1 MRLATLTWILSASI
15 LLGAACSS
23 SGGGSRD
30 AGAGGAGGAGNGGAG
45 PGTDG
50 SASDADAG
58 AWTCQQVRICAST
71 CTSDSCV
78 SDCKQ
83 RGGAGALAAF
93 QTVTSCTQGS
103 AADGGGGCP
112 PIGDPGYYNCLC
124 LAQCLQ
130 DPPCAATLDPC
141 LGAVSIDLVCVACN

>member
-1 MRLATLTWILSASI
+1 MAPASI
-15 LLGAACSS
+15 FSLLILGLCLGGPGCSS
-23 SGGGSRD
+23 SASTPHDAASGS
-30 AGAGGAGGAGNGGAG
+30 AGAGGPDAGGDA
-45 PGTDG
+45 T
-50 SASDADAG
+50 ADAA

-83 RGGAGALAAF
+83 RGSATALAAF

-141 LGAVSIDLVCVACN
+141 LGTVSIDLVCVACN